1 MMNYIEYME
10 GGNPIVRRDTVYE
23 NKDNGNKIEVIGFNP
38 IELIKH
44 GIKKINAR
52 LGKVEPS
59 DDLGPNN
66 QGYIRSRPNNLFYP
80 RRIDNTDFRPIAYSF
95 ADLFTTGNKQ
105 KP

>member
-1 MMNYIEYME
+1 MNYIEYME
-10 GGNPIVRRDTVYE
+10 GGKPIVRSNTVYE

-44 GIKKINAR
+44 GIKKINAKI
-52 LGKVEPS
+52 GKMEPS

-66 QGYIRSRPNNLFYP
+66 QGYIRTRPNNLFYP
-80 RRIDNTDFRPIAYSF
+80 NRSENPHFRPITYSF
-95 ADLFTTGNKQ
+95 SDMFTPISKQ